1 MRGSAVSS
9 RDNSIKLYCSK
20 SQKDLVSTKVIYLKR
35 LMYGRQKYNFS
46 KEDCDSKQ
54 NTDHNQEKFDF

>member
-1 MRGSAVSS
+1 MYS
-9 RDNSIKLYCSK
+9 SK
-20 SQKDLVSTKVIYLKR
+20 SQKDLVSTKIIYLR
-35 LMYGRQKYNFS
+35 QLMYGRQKYNFL